1 MTLTV
6 DSATPYLVSR
16 GLVAVASIVEGD
28 YVVIDSARRNR
39 NLKVVCEGAPSYLI
53 KQPDRNEPGSEQTIR
68 LEAGFYELC
77 RTWERAAGMQAVV
90 PRLFAFYPDDDV
102 LVIELLRD
110 AVPLWQHYAAADA
123 EHFPIGVAAA
133 LGRALGVF
141 HTAFR
146 GCSPGDHRWL
156 AGLGAHAPWILWV
169 HKPGPDILERISPAN
184 LQTLKIL
191 QKEPRLSSR
200 LDDLRRRWR
209 VESLVHNDVK
219 GENVLVRAGDGEAS
233 GPDVRIVD
241 WELVQFGDPAWDVGA
256 VFHDFLLFWIASMPL
271 SATRT
276 PEQMLEEAQYP
287 LTAMQPAI
295 RACWREYRRTCA
307 LGADDAAGLLSRAV
321 GYAAARLIQSA
332 YERAH
337 GAVALPNQ
345 SVMSLQLA
353 ANILADPDAALLHL
367 LGIPPVP
374 AIAS

>member
-1 MTLTV
+1 
-6 DSATPYLVSR
+6 
-16 GLVAVASIVEGD
+16 
-28 YVVIDSARRNR
+28 
-39 NLKVVCEGAPSYLI
+39 
-53 KQPDRNEPGSEQTIR
+53 
-68 LEAGFYELC
+68 
-77 RTWERAAGMQAVV
+77 
-90 PRLFAFYPDDDV
+90 
-102 LVIELLRD
+102 
-110 AVPLWQHYAAADA
+110 
-123 EHFPIGVAAA
+123 
-133 LGRALGVF
+133 
-141 HTAFR
+141 
-146 GCSPGDHRWL
+146 
-156 AGLGAHAPWILWV
+156 
-169 HKPGPDILERISPAN
+169 
-184 LQTLKIL
+184 
-191 QKEPRLSSR
+191 
-200 LDDLRRRWR
+200 
-209 VESLVHNDVK
+209 
-219 GENVLVRAGDGEAS
+219 
-233 GPDVRIVD
+233 
-241 WELVQFGDPAWDVGA
+241 
-256 VFHDFLLFWIASMPL
+256 MPL

>member
-6 DSATPYLVSR
+6 DNATPYLVSR
-16 GLVAVASIVEGD
+16 GLVSVASIVDGD
-28 YVVIDSARRNR
+28 YTVIDSARRNR
-39 NLKVVCEGAPSYLI
+39 NLKVVCEGAPSYLV

-77 RTWERAAGMQAVV
+77 QTWERARGMQAVV
-90 PRLFAFYPDDDV
+90 PRLFAFYPDDGV

-110 AVPLWQHYAAADA
+110 AVPLWQHYTASDA
-123 EHFPIGVAAA
+123 EHFPIEAAAA

-141 HTAFR
+141 HATFR
-146 GCSPGDHRWL
+146 GCSPADHRL
-156 AGLGAHAPWILWV
+156 LSGLGAHAPWILWV
-169 HKPGPDILERISPAN
+169 HKPGPDILERISSAN
-184 LQTLKIL
+184 LETLKIL
-191 QKEPRLSSR
+191 QKEPRLSLR
-200 LDDLRRRWR
+200 LDELRKAWC
-209 VESLVHNDVK
+209 VVSLVHNDVK
-219 GENVLVRAGDGEAS
+219 GENVLVRAGGGAAP

-241 WELVQFGDPAWDVGA
+241 WELLQFGDPAWDVGA

-276 PEQMLEEAQYP
+276 PEEMLQEAQYP

-295 RACWREYRRTCA
+295 RACWREYRRSFP
-307 LGADDAAGLLSRAV
+307 LGADEGAGFLSRAV
-321 GYAAARLIQSA
+321 RYAAARLIQSA
-332 YERAH
+332 YERAQ
-337 GAVALPNQ
+337 GAAVLPNQ
-345 SVMSLQLA
+345 SVVSLQLA